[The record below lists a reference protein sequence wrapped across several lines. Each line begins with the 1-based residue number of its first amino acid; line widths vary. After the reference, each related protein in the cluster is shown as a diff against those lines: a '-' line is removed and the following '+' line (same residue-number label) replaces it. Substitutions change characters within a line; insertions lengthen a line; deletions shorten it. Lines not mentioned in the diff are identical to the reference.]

1 MNIRD
6 VCTETN
12 AGGMRNMNV
21 ELEFRPATG
30 FVTITLPYLPVF
42 KLRSPEM
49 VNFQCE
55 MPSHLGVGGIN
66 RGGGGELGLQSH
78 AVCRGS
84 DLSTY

>member
-6 VCTETN
+6 VCTVAI

-30 FVTITLPYLPVF
+30 IVTITLPYLLVF
-42 KLRSPEM
+42 KLRAPEM
-49 VNFQCE
+49 VNFQWE
-55 MPSHLGVGGIN
+55 LPSHRRVGGIN

-84 DLSTY
+84 D